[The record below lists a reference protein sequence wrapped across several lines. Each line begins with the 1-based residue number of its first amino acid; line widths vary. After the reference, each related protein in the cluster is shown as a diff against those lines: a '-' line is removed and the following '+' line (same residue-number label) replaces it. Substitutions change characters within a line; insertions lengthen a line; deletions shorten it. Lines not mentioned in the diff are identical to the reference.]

1 MFVSDEFRRF
11 VACSRQ
17 KLWWMHPTWGSRAG
31 QVPEETQF
39 MLIKLAAVDGMSDD
53 NGDRF
58 ALVLPLIS
66 GPFRACLKASSL
78 PGRMSLRIET
88 GDASVRASSV
98 PSILFVNVGTDPFQL
113 LREGFAAIAARL
125 KTFRVREAKVLPLS
139 VDLFGWCTWD
149 AFYSSVDGPGILSGV
164 RTLSE
169 GGAPPRTLIIDDGW
183 QDATLE
189 DGVDQPLSI
198 DSRPRSAWWPFAQAA
213 RTVLKVALAWP
224 VGVTMK
230 LAMWYCDN
238 KVQFARQDSIH
249 VRLWRLAS
257 TTFFKTP
264 LLNRFA
270 KTLDY
275 PRRLRSIEAAPRF
288 LNTLNKEGDFGSFV
302 NSLKNDHGIKLVYC
316 WHALT
321 GELPYAVFRA
331 LLGSVAQS
339 PRCDC
344 HH

>member
-1 MFVSDEFRRF
+1 
-11 VACSRQ
+11 
-17 KLWWMHPTWGSRAG
+17 
-31 QVPEETQF
+31 
-39 MLIKLAAVDGMSDD
+39 
-53 NGDRF
+53 
-58 ALVLPLIS
+58 
-66 GPFRACLKASSL
+66 
-78 PGRMSLRIET
+78 
-88 GDASVRASSV
+88 
-98 PSILFVNVGTDPFQL
+98 
-113 LREGFAAIAARL
+113 
-125 KTFRVREAKVLPLS
+125 
-139 VDLFGWCTWD
+139 
-149 AFYSSVDGPGILSGV
+149 
-164 RTLSE
+164 
-169 GGAPPRTLIIDDGW
+169 
-183 QDATLE
+183 
-189 DGVDQPLSI
+189 
-198 DSRPRSAWWPFAQAA
+198 
-213 RTVLKVALAWP
+213 
-224 VGVTMK
+224 MK

-249 VRLWRLAS
+249 IRLWRLAS